1 MKEIIEFTT
10 YFILCLVTNVL
21 VFDFMNKLYKKRYN
35 KEVYFT
41 IYLIFIVINVLV
53 NLLGD
58 IIYNQIYFTLIMLIA
73 GEVFYKTSQN
83 KVMCKNLLFIFSL
96 LIFQYILGFFIDK
109 LLYLLH
115 GDFNQGDIHYIL
127 KVSVIQFVTIVIY
140 RLFMNFLNKYEFIKL
155 NKIQFVISMI
165 FPLYSILNVYVLFVL
180 LDNDYENSRTELILI
195 SLLSAIILIGLNLA
209 LTYFFEVMSKNHK
222 LESLVKLSE
231 QQSDMQLRYYSSIE
245 IKYNLS
251 RKIMHDIKNHL
262 QNIENLYKQGEPDKA
277 SQYTAEICAKIK
289 ELSPKF
295 ISENRVLNIIIN
307 DKSML
312 AESFGIQVKYEIEE
326 VDLSFIS
333 DFDLTVILSNLID
346 NAIEACKEDEEVDS
360 EIIIIIK
367 KYNNFLIINIEN
379 SIFNEVTKTYENFI
393 STKDGHSGIGISNVN
408 KAIEK
413 YNGDMQI
420 STRNNRFMVNIVIPY
435 EEK

>member
-1 MKEIIEFTT
+1 MKEIIKFTT

-96 LIFQYILGFFIDK
+96 LIFQYFLDFFVDK
-109 LLYLLH
+109 LLYILH
-115 GDFNQGDIHYIL
+115 GDFNQEDIYYIL

-180 LDNDYENSRTELILI
+180 LDNDYENSRIELIFI

-231 QQSDMQLRYYSSIE
+231 QQYKMQLRYYSSME
-245 IKYNLS
+245 IKYNSS

-262 QNIENLYKQGEPDKA
+262 QTIENLHKHGESDKA
-277 SQYTAEICAKIK
+277 SEYTAEICAKIK

-295 ISENRVLNIIIN
+295 ISENRILNIIIN

-312 AESFGIQVKYEIEE
+312 AESFGIKVRYEIEE
-326 VDLSFIS
+326 IDLTFIS

-346 NAIEACKEDEEVDS
+346 NAIEACKEDEEVNS